1 MSRTPISHKVSTTN
15 AIIDDTVIIIPTYW
29 TWASTDSHGPVTA
42 SYDHPTPL
50 DSESTLP
57 ALLND
62 LSEQREAGLRVLI
75 LTGLA
80 HPDLGAM
87 AAEHVRGLLEPFRQ
101 RLDLRLCDAPT
112 WARFKTII
120 QLSKPQAEM
129 LHLGSY
135 SGVRNLQLLLPHILG
150 AQVVVAL
157 DDDERVE
164 PDYVE
169 RALTYIGKTINGQ
182 RALGLAGPYLQRDG
196 GVLLHEPPS
205 TGNIFSD
212 KARYINDAMRVL
224 SEPKSP
230 LVPSPIALGGNMVFH
245 HDLFTRVC
253 FDPGITR
260 GEDIDY
266 LINARLQ
273 GIGWWFD
280 SNLTILHL
288 PPHHHD
294 TPAYQRTR
302 EDVFRFLY
310 EREKLRLHAQV
321 KPAWLEPYPGALLGD
336 DLIEQA
342 SSALQMEATPEMVAR
357 FGDPQS
363 IVEQAQA
370 HAARNA
376 TRYPFFLQ
384 AWGELMTRLEQDASL
399 RHEADAAIPRL

>member
-1 MSRTPISHKVSTTN
+1 M
-15 AIIDDTVIIIPTYW
+15 DDLC
-29 TWASTDSHGPVTA
+29 A
-42 SYDHPTPL
+42 
-50 DSESTLP
+50 
-57 ALLND
+57 
-62 LSEQREAGLRVLI
+62 QRQAGFRVLI

-80 HPDLGAM
+80 HPDLGAVI
-87 AAEHVRGLLEPFRQ
+87 AGHVRDLLQPYRQ
-101 RLDLRLCDAPT
+101 RLDLRLCDAPA
-112 WARFKTII
+112 WARLKTII
-120 QLSKPQAEM
+120 RLSEPQAEM

-135 SGVRNLQLLLPHILG
+135 SGIRNIQLLLPHILG

-169 RALTYIGKTINGQ
+169 RALTYVGKTINGQ
-182 RALGLAGPYLQRDG
+182 RTLGLAGPYLQRDG
-196 GVLLHEPPS
+196 GVLLHEPPP
-205 TGNIFSD
+205 TGNIFYD
-212 KARYINDAMRVL
+212 KARYINDAMRML
-224 SEPKSP
+224 SEAKSAP
-230 LVPSPIALGGNMVFH
+230 VPSPMALGGNMVFH

-273 GIGWWFD
+273 GMGWWFD

-288 PPHHHD
+288 PPRRYD

-302 EDVFRFLY
+302 QDVFRFIY
-310 EREKLRLHAQV
+310 ESEKLRLHGEAR
-321 KPAWLEPYPGALLGD
+321 PAWLEPYPGALLGD

-342 SSALQMEATPEMVAR
+342 SSALRMEATPEMVAR

-376 TRYPFFLQ
+376 ARYPSFLR
-384 AWGELMTRLEQDASL
+384 AWGELMTRLEQDVSL
-399 RHEADAAIPRL
+399 RHASAAAIPRL